1 MEIDASHLTPEEVQI
16 VREAYER
23 LIAEQWAL
31 SA

>member
-16 VREAYER
+16 VREACER